1 MKLTL
6 KNNALQHY
14 GRNYFNLR
22 PHGSNPGDHPPLRN
36 INPNRFAALVFKV
49 SKTAFTNWLDEQA
62 SESKTSIEFNL
73 RGRTLGLTAK

>member
-1 MKLTL
+1 MTL

-14 GRNYFNLR
+14 KRNYFHLR
-22 PHGSNPGDHPPLRN
+22 PNGSNPDDHPPFGN
-36 INPNRFAALVFKV
+36 TNPNHFAALVFNV

-73 RGRTLGLTAK
+73 GGTTLGLTAI